1 MAVAI
6 RSALALSLPLPCL
19 WTCSECPCCARMQE
33 MNNRVIVVAEDD
45 TAIRC
50 VLQDTLEGAG
60 YTVLPAADGRAALEL
75 LLANAVDLA
84 LLDVNMPEIN
94 GFRLLKIM
102 QKECPGTPS
111 ILLTAHGEEQDR
123 VKGLE
128 LGADDYVV
136 KPFSIAELLARIA
149 AVLRRSP
156 GRALA
161 VAQRFLFPGGVLEG
175 ESRSASRADGSP
187 LPLTERE
194 YDLFRYFLSHP
205 DRVLSQEELLL
216 RVWGSNSA
224 RTRTVAV
231 TLTRLREKLPREAA
245 AAFENVRGRGYR
257 WNSPS

>member
-1 MAVAI
+1 MS
-6 RSALALSLPLPCL
+6 R
-19 WTCSECPCCARMQE
+19 
-33 MNNRVIVVAEDD
+33 RVIVVAEDD
-45 TAIRC
+45 SAIRR

-60 YTVLPAADGRAALEL
+60 YEVLPAADGRKALEWL
-75 LLANAVDLA
+75 LSRAVDLA
-84 LLDVNMPEIN
+84 LLDVNMPEIS
-94 GFRLLKIM
+94 GFKLLKIM
-102 QKECPGTPS
+102 QKECPGIPS
-111 ILLTAHGEEQDR
+111 IILTAHGEEQDR

-161 VAQRFLFPGGVLEG
+161 VGQRLLFPGGVLDGDAHTAVTTEG
-175 ESRSASRADGSP
+175 AELS
-187 LPLTERE
+187 LTERE
-194 YDLFRYFLSHP
+194 FELFRYFLSHP

-216 RVWGSNSA
+216 RVWGSHAPAA

-231 TLTRLREKLPREAA
+231 TLTRLREKLPPGAA

-257 WNSPS
+257 WNSELS